1 LISPEND
8 IAIWTVLLAICFFGI
23 YGERKGW
30 FKNISGALV
39 IIIVGGVLSSVGFIP
54 SASDPNIDVDVYDWV
69 FAYFIPFAIPLLLF
83 NVEIK
88 RMIKETGNLLGPF
101 LIGAFGVVLGA
112 LVAFYMVDLGEE
124 SYKIAGTFIGTYTG
138 GSVNFMAVATALN
151 FLESPLFPSVIAV
164 DNVFTNLYIVLLF
177 AMPGMA
183 FLSRFYKIQSL
194 AVEEDPI
201 EIESTSS
208 ALGVMEQVCVCLLVS
223 SLVLLVSSFV
233 APYLSQWIG
242 TDIDLKILLITLIII
257 VCVNVAP
264 EFFRKFEKVAYD
276 LGMLMMYIFLAVIGA
291 ASDLKE
297 LIGSTP
303 GVLLMASVI
312 LIVHLLVIMI
322 GSRFFNVSLKEI
334 MIASC
339 ANVAGP
345 SVAAPMAITFG
356 MKKAVT
362 PAILISLM
370 GYVIGTFLGI
380 GTGLMLS

>member
-1 LISPEND
+1 MISPTND
-8 IAIWTVLLAICFFGI
+8 IGIWTTLLAICYFGI
-23 YGERKGW
+23 YGERQGW

-39 IIIVGGVLSSVGFIP
+39 IIIVGGLLSSIGFIP

-69 FAYFIPFAIPLLLF
+69 FTYFIPFAIPMLLF

-88 RMIKETGNLLGPF
+88 RMIKETGNLLAPF
-101 LIGAFGVVLGA
+101 LIGALGVVIGA
-112 LVAFYMVDLGEE
+112 LVAFYLIDLGEE

-138 GSVNFMAVATALN
+138 GSVNFMAVANALD

-183 FLSRFYKIQSL
+183 FISRFYP
-194 AVEEDPI
+194 VENI
-201 EIESTSS
+201 EINEELKEVKTTSS
-208 ALGVMEQVCVCLLVS
+208 LSYLEQICVCFLISGLILLI
-223 SLVLLVSSFV
+223 SSFI
-233 APYLSQWIG
+233 APIISQWIG
-242 TDIDLKILLITLIII
+242 TEIDLKILLITLIII
-257 VCVNVAP
+257 VGVNLAP
-264 EFFRKFEKVAYD
+264 RFFQKFEKVAYD

-303 GVLLMASVI
+303 GVLLMATFI
-312 LIVHLLVIMI
+312 LLVHLAVIML
-322 GSRFFNVSLKEI
+322 GSRFFKVSLREI

-339 ANVAGP
+339 ANIAGP

-380 GTGLMLS
+380 GTGLLLS